1 MDCYFRQT
9 WNDPRL
15 VYSGPTN
22 ETAEMAVHI
31 ALLEKLW
38 KPDTYFLNGKN
49 SYVHMITTANK
60 LLRISPDGTIFYSM
74 R

>member
-9 WNDPRL
+9 WIDPRL
-15 VYSGPTN
+15 RYSGPSK
-22 ETAEMAVHI
+22 EIAVHI

-38 KPDTYFLNGKN
+38 TPDTYFLNGKN
-49 SYVHMITTANK
+49 SYIHMITTANK
-60 LLRISPDGTIFYSM
+60 LLRIRPDGTILYSM

>member
-9 WNDPRL
+9 WNDPR
-15 VYSGPTN
+15 VRYTGNTK
-22 ETAEMAVHI
+22 EIAVHI

-38 KPDTYFLNGKN
+38 TPDTYFLNGKD
-49 SYVHMITTANK
+49 SYIHMITTANK
-60 LLRISPDGTIFYSM
+60 LLRIRPDGTILYSM

>member
-15 VYSGPTN
+15 VYSGPRK
-22 ETAEMAVHI
+22 EIAVHI
-31 ALLEKLW
+31 AFLEKLW

-49 SYVHMITTANK
+49 SYIHMITTANK
-60 LLRISPDGTIFYSM
+60 LLRITPGGTILYSM